1 MATSKL
7 AQLALDSSLP
17 QAWAEE
23 LVNSDRVTL
32 DAAEFSKLTFK
43 VWDVYQDTPGEFQL
57 KVQLQ
62 GVCDDT
68 YNLVDKP
75 EDLSTIKS
83 LPGYF
88 SVSGYILVC
97 DDEIPDTVIAAMERF
112 AVWTEENI
120 GVKNPEGIPSLWVKA
135 SSDAIMQL
143 VIEPYTNS
151 KGVEIFAFNGWAHKG
166 LHWAGDGV
174 TTKPVTK
181 RFTLTQ
187 PVNAAGGTTAPPVA
201 PPVAPPAFTP
211 PRVRELTR

>member
-1 MATSKL
+1 
-7 AQLALDSSLP
+7 
-17 QAWAEE
+17 
-23 LVNSDRVTL
+23 
-32 DAAEFSKLTFK
+32 
-43 VWDVYQDTPGEFQL
+43 
-57 KVQLQ
+57 
-62 GVCDDT
+62 
-68 YNLVDKP
+68 
-75 EDLSTIKS
+75 
-83 LPGYF
+83 
-88 SVSGYILVC
+88 
-97 DDEIPDTVIAAMERF
+97 VIAAMERF

-151 KGVEIFAFNGWAHKG
+151 KGVEIFAFNGWAHQG

-211 PRVRELTR
+211 PKVRELTR

>member
-1 MATSKL
+1 MSL
-7 AQLALDSSLP
+7 SQLALDSSLP

-23 LVNSDRVTL
+23 LVNSDRVTF
-32 DAAEFSKLTFK
+32 DATDIAKTTFK

-57 KVQLQ
+57 KIQIQ
-62 GVCDDT
+62 GICDDV

-75 EDLSTIKS
+75 QDLSTIKS

-88 SVSGYILVC
+88 SISGYILVC
-97 DDEIPDTVIAAMERF
+97 SDEIPETVIAAMERF

-151 KGVEIFAFNGWAHKG
+151 KGVEIFAFNGWAHQG

-211 PRVRELTR
+211 PKVRELTR

>member
-1 MATSKL
+1 MSL
-7 AQLALDSSLP
+7 SQLALDSSLP

-151 KGVEIFAFNGWAHKG
+151 KGVEIFAFNGWAHQV

-211 PRVRELTR
+211 PKVRELTR

>member
-1 MATSKL
+1 MTTSKL

-23 LVNSDRVTL
+23 LVNSDRVTF
-32 DAAEFSKLTFK
+32 DASDIAKTTFK

-57 KVQLQ
+57 KIQIQ
-62 GVCDDT
+62 GVCDDA

-75 EDLSTIKS
+75 QDLSTIKS

-97 DDEIPDTVIAAMERF
+97 DDEIPETVVSALERF
-112 AVWTEENI
+112 AAWTEQTV

-135 SSDAIMQL
+135 SPDALMQL

-151 KGVEIFAFNGWAHKG
+151 KSVEIFAFNGWAHRG
-166 LHWAGDGV
+166 LTWAGDGV

-187 PVNAAGGTTAPPVA
+187 PVNTVVSHAAS
-201 PPVAPPAFTP
+201 PAFNL
-211 PRVRELTR
+211 PRVLTR

>member
-151 KGVEIFAFNGWAHKG
+151 KGVEIFAFNGWAHQG

-211 PRVRELTR
+211 PKVRELTR

>member
-1 MATSKL
+1 MSL
-7 AQLALDSSLP
+7 SQLALDSSLP

-151 KGVEIFAFNGWAHKG
+151 KGVEIFAFNGWAHQG

-211 PRVRELTR
+211 PKVRELTR